1 LAHRRFEVTPMQVP
15 LQITVRN
22 MQQSDALEAH
32 IRDKV
37 AKLAEFHPRIT
48 SCRVTVEQ
56 SARHHHKGRP
66 FQVRVDVRVPQHEL
80 VATRSENEDVYVALR
95 DAFDAIRRQLEDVAR
110 QSRGDV
116 KTHAGGE
123 GTGETPGK

>member
-1 LAHRRFEVTPMQVP
+1 MQVP

-48 SCRVTVEQ
+48 SCRVTVEE
-56 SARHHHKGRP
+56 SAKHHHKGRL
-66 FQVRVDVRVPQHEL
+66 FQVRVDVRVPQHEI
-80 VATRSENEDVYVALR
+80 VATRDQHEDVYVALR
-95 DAFDAIRRQLEDVAR
+95 DAFDATKRQLEDVAR
-110 QSRGDV
+110 EQRGDV
-116 KTHAGGE
+116 KAHAARDGAGE
-123 GTGETPGK
+123 GEG